1 MIEIKSEQTIANGSL
16 ITVNC
21 VLLLREGRDLFICFE
36 REHAKLRNSIHAF
49 FMSTIIAP
57 RFVAADG
64 EKPNRYFSSAFAFSN
79 PAMSQQNRRV
89 QQNTAAFPLLTAH
102 DILECLAALDIPA
115 QMEDLTKPTAQSTQ
129 SIYGSLLEVLMGAS
143 INSIEGPKQALL
155 GMMEY
160 KV

>member
-1 MIEIKSEQTIANGSL
+1 
-16 ITVNC
+16 
-21 VLLLREGRDLFICFE
+21 
-36 REHAKLRNSIHAF
+36 
-49 FMSTIIAP
+49 
-57 RFVAADG
+57 
-64 EKPNRYFSSAFAFSN
+64 
-79 PAMSQQNRRV
+79 MSQQNRRV

-160 KV
+160 KVLSFRSMKRTQINLSRQEMYSDTLQFMMFFKHWCVANTPIH